1 MGDKNDLTARE
12 NEVLALAW
20 QCFESEPK
28 VDMHKLASLTGYT
41 PGSAAFTM
49 GKIKRKLK
57 NKTAGISAS
66 NPTPKKS
73 TGRPRTK
80 SAPASKKPISH
91 ASSTAADD
99 DADDDEEEVDE
110 SPTKRAKKSSTKKRS
125 NDSDDDDEEFAV
137 PKIKKEEVNDV
148 QSSAENF
155 WDRLHGSIANVGY
168 AFEDLDQ
175 IDSQH

>member
-57 NKTAGISAS
+57 NKTVGISAS

-80 SAPASKKPISH
+80 SAPAFKKPNSH
-91 ASSTAADD
+91 ASAADD
-99 DADDDEEEVDE
+99 DADDDEDEVDE

-125 NDSDDDDEEFAV
+125 TDSDDDEEFAV
-137 PKIKKEEVNDV
+137 PKIKKEEVADM
-148 QSSAENF
+148 QSSANDF
-155 WDRLHGSIANVGY
+155 WDRLNGSIAQGEY
-168 AFEDLDQ
+168 AFEGLDQ
-175 IDSQH
+175 INGDQ